1 LAAFR
6 SKLKSY
12 KNFGWTADP
21 LIKTGLTGVKKLLI
35 AAAFMPPNI
44 FVIPFP
50 LYTFLYCTLISL
62 PPKENEKEHM
72 TSCLRTVLSILQ
84 GGWFMSNVLYM

>member
-12 KNFGWTADP
+12 KNSGWTADS
-21 LIKTGLTGVKKLLI
+21 LIQNGVKKLLI

-62 PPKENEKEHM
+62 PPKENEKDQM